1 MLKGRRKKREREIL
15 TPRGIS
21 NSGSTYTQVSIREIS
36 IILPMEI
43 LKEKK
48 S

>member
-1 MLKGRRKKREREIL
+1 MLKGRRKKEREIL

-36 IILPMEI
+36 SYCLW
-43 LKEKK
+43 KF
-48 S
+48 